1 MRDHLNLKVKH
12 REIFRPFAP
21 VILEEKN
28 KEYFNLKQSSPF
40 MLLVAK
46 SYKPSKYF
54 PQFMWIKLLEFKL

>member
-46 SYKPSKYF
+46 SYKPSKI
-54 PQFMWIKLLEFKL
+54 PSAIHVDKLLEFKL